1 VDAGGHVRGPHG
13 HVRPPTSLTSG
24 CALNLK
30 AARRADAPTGAFRGT
45 RLTRRPTRSVYTINI
60 IITLSAASDDR
71 ADLLHGVENLARL
84 SLWSMQTLYD
94 ADTDAPSSSYGPGS
108 ASAFV
113 GADKKDLLIVISVM
127 DVVGMMAVLG
137 VLIWYRRMIVVSEA
151 QLDNETATIDDYTAV
166 VHGLPRVALTAD
178 EVSAHIE
185 AAVPECAGCIARV
198 FVGKNFGEH
207 LERLSARGTLLESI
221 ESLDAQVAA
230 TKKDMSKARTKMTEQ
245 LAKLDAEMHDLHEG
259 KLVAV
264 NAYVTFTTTDALAA
278 ALLAMPCGAVRAAI
292 PALQPKA
299 KRFRGK
305 HHLRLAK
312 APEPSAIIWE
322 NAQYTA
328 AARQARQGVSGF
340 LTFCLLLITTGLII
354 GAKSFESEMP
364 PNVACTA
371 MEADGL
377 LPCDSLWNLTATTS
391 NSDPVRIEVDS
402 LGASVIISE
411 CDDFVST
418 SSGLFTQAWSDWAD
432 TTVVPAVVK
441 ADYVDSPV
449 QQCAAKICHGC
460 YCEAEGLGAYL
471 NDEKGL
477 NSYCDAYWENY
488 IGNWALKGMSIIA
501 VILLNALFTTLIP
514 ILSRFEKLPSL
525 GELNTSIAIKAYL
538 SAFFN
543 AYVITVRCAALR
555 CAALRVSSV
564 ALF

>member
-1 VDAGGHVRGPHG
+1 
-13 HVRPPTSLTSG
+13 
-24 CALNLK
+24 
-30 AARRADAPTGAFRGT
+30 
-45 RLTRRPTRSVYTINI
+45 
-60 IITLSAASDDR
+60 
-71 ADLLHGVENLARL
+71 
-84 SLWSMQTLYD
+84 
-94 ADTDAPSSSYGPGS
+94 
-108 ASAFV
+108 
-113 GADKKDLLIVISVM
+113 
-127 DVVGMMAVLG
+127 
-137 VLIWYRRMIVVSEA
+137 
-151 QLDNETATIDDYTAV
+151 
-166 VHGLPRVALTAD
+166 
-178 EVSAHIE
+178 
-185 AAVPECAGCIARV
+185 
-198 FVGKNFGEH
+198 
-207 LERLSARGTLLESI
+207 
-221 ESLDAQVAA
+221 
-230 TKKDMSKARTKMTEQ
+230 
-245 LAKLDAEMHDLHEG
+245 
-259 KLVAV
+259 
-264 NAYVTFTTTDALAA
+264 
-278 ALLAMPCGAVRAAI
+278 
-292 PALQPKA
+292 
-299 KRFRGK
+299 
-305 HHLRLAK
+305 
-312 APEPSAIIWE
+312 
-322 NAQYTA
+322 
-328 AARQARQGVSGF
+328 
-340 LTFCLLLITTGLII
+340 
-354 GAKSFESEMP
+354 
-364 PNVACTA
+364 

-555 CAALRVSSV
+555 CAALRCAALRCAALRCVCHPLPCSDVAFPLRSCWCMRTSASWMTSRCCSRARTTTSARRGMPAWAARCSSQPSRRRSSRRCRRRSW
-564 ALF
+564 AGSTTSRCASASRASTRSAT